1 MKNTTVVTLQAPE
14 LLKTITR
21 RYVDNG
27 LKFGWKSNVNLKG
40 DFGHWN
46 NNILNNSKIE
56 PYDHADMPY
65 INNHKELKQIWNSI
79 CGVIGQRSLLRVYIN
94 GYTYGTDAYAHYDD
108 SWIKKKFGDDS
119 MSETAI
125 LYLNESWDIDWAGET
140 VIYDDNREIESSIL
154 PKFGRLLVFD
164 SNKLHAARPLS
175 RMCPTLRTVLVFK
188 TLDPNFNSELVEF
201 IKELAVNIPHSKR
214 TFFEHLF
221 NTMLRLEVLKGS
233 EDVCR
238 AGLFHSVYGTEFFNY
253 NNSSQISREV
263 VRGMIGEYSE
273 KLAYEF
279 CTLRDRYNKI
289 INNEPSYDER
299 MHKDLMLMELAN
311 LSDQNGSGTYSEKIN
326 FLDQKIK
333 NAGLV

>member
-1 MKNTTVVTLQAPE
+1 MENTKVISLQNHE
-14 LLKTITR
+14 LLKTIVR
-21 RYVDNG
+21 RYVDSG
-27 LKFGWKSNVNLKG
+27 LRYGWKSNVTQKA

-46 NNILNNSKIE
+46 NSILNNSKIE
-56 PYDHADMPY
+56 PYDQAEMPY
-65 INNHKELKQIWNSI
+65 IKSHGEINHIWKI
-79 CGVIGQRSLLRVYIN
+79 IQEVLGKRSLLRVYIN

-108 SWIKKKFGDDS
+108 PWIPEKFGENAL
-119 MSETAI
+119 SETVI
-125 LYLNESWDIDWAGET
+125 LYLNETWDLNWAGET
-140 VIYDDNREIESSIL
+140 VIFDNKKEIEASIL
-154 PKFGRLLVFD
+154 PKFGRILMFN
-164 SNKLHAARPLS
+164 SNKFHAARPLS
-175 RMCPTLRTVLVFK
+175 RMCPVLRTVLVFK
-188 TLDPNFNSELVEF
+188 TLEPKFNSESVEF
-201 IKELAVNIPHSKR
+201 IKQLTEKIPHSKR

-311 LSDQNGSGTYSEKIN
+311 LSDQNGSGTYSEQIN

-333 NAGLV
+333 SV